1 MTKGCLF
8 LMVSCYS
15 CCIRLV
21 VCWLLVWRC
30 CYHVTFTVWLYWLSG
45 CHNNKAGLIIR
56 LVPRQRQNGKV
67 NGMVKVNRNV
77 NGMVTLLLLC
87 MIRGIVFIIR
97 LIVMVTLLYS
107 LLTVT
112 IIMVCTIISYSLHTC
127 IIRVIIKYGV
137 WPATVGIRIGK
148 LFIVVDLFVQHRG
161 FPGPGGFAHL

>member
-1 MTKGCLF
+1 
-8 LMVSCYS
+8 
-15 CCIRLV
+15 
-21 VCWLLVWRC
+21 
-30 CYHVTFTVWLYWLSG
+30 
-45 CHNNKAGLIIR
+45 
-56 LVPRQRQNGKV
+56 
-67 NGMVKVNRNV
+67 MVKVNRKV

-137 WPATVGIRIGK
+137 PPATVGIRIGK
-148 LFIVVDLFVQHRG
+148 LFVVVNLFVEHRG
-161 FPGPGGFAHL
+161 FPGSGRFAHL